1 MGMGIVFN
9 CHVWLP
15 EGAFAHMDQGEI
27 HICCRSRKVL
37 VGPEDTTMGENVV
50 EVVVNTRIQLP
61 AVSTSES
68 TIRQC
73 LVGLD
78 RGNETI
84 WKNERQKGECPRPQH
99 VSGQPYLLAPFSNWC
114 CPIMFKASRRND
126 SLNPA
131 YPPVMSNDGKIIE
144 LNRGLMTF
152 PLPFSMTGGYCIG
165 NIAVARCCK

>member
-1 MGMGIVFN
+1 
-9 CHVWLP
+9 
-15 EGAFAHMDQGEI
+15 MDQGEI

-68 TIRQC
+68 TIRQG

-84 WKNERQKGECPRPQH
+84 
-99 VSGQPYLLAPFSNWC
+99 
-114 CPIMFKASRRND
+114 
-126 SLNPA
+126 
-131 YPPVMSNDGKIIE
+131 
-144 LNRGLMTF
+144 
-152 PLPFSMTGGYCIG
+152 
-165 NIAVARCCK
+165 

>member
-1 MGMGIVFN
+1 
-9 CHVWLP
+9 
-15 EGAFAHMDQGEI
+15 MDQGER

-68 TIRQC
+68 TIRIHPAMFGGIGSRKWNN
-73 LVGLD
+73 LKK
-78 RGNETI
+78 RTT
-84 WKNERQKGECPRPQH
+84 ERWMSSTATCEWPT
-99 VSGQPYLLAPFSNWC
+99 LLAGSFQQLVF

-126 SLNPA
+126 RLNPAYPPA

-152 PLPFSMTGGYCIG
+152 PLPFLMTGGYCIG
-165 NIAVARCCK
+165 NIAVA